1 MGRQPFLEL
10 MDVWKVY
17 STGATSFEALRGVTL
32 SVAKGEFLALVGPS
46 GSGKSTLLSIAGT
59 LALPSRGRVL
69 LGGIEVAKLG
79 RRELAELRNR
89 ELGFVFQSYNL
100 VSYLSALENVELP
113 MTAAGV
119 PGEERRRRA
128 RALLEELGLAA
139 HLNKKPAELS
149 GGEQQRVAIARALA
163 NEPSLILADEP
174 TGNLDSKSAHAVATL
189 LKRICRER
197 GVTVIMA
204 THNLELVK
212 YAQRMVRLRDGRI
225 EGEEVVGG

>member
-1 MGRQPFLEL
+1 MGRQPFVEL

-113 MTAAGV
+113 MIAAGV
-119 PGEERRRRA
+119 SGEERRRRS

-189 LKRICRER
+189 LKRICQER

-225 EGEEVVGG
+225 EAEEVVGG